1 MFVTAELT
9 ELRADQTST
18 MDLACVISTQG
29 VAVSDGAGG
38 FTDGTAT
45 TVSVA
50 CRVGPPSTDE
60 REVASRLSQA
70 LDAVLTLPWGTAVP
84 ATGSIAVGGR
94 TYQVEGTNDGQ
105 SYATAVRV
113 RASEV
118 A

>member
-1 MFVTAELT
+1 MFAAAELT
-9 ELRADQTST
+9 ELRADQVAA
-18 MDLACVISTQG
+18 MDLTCVISTPG
-29 VAVSDGAGG
+29 AAVSDLAGG

-60 REVASRLSQA
+60 RETSSRLGQQA
-70 LDAVLTLPWGTAVP
+70 DAVLTMPYGT
-84 ATGSIAVGGR
+84 SIPEGASITVGGH
-94 TYQVEGTNDGQ
+94 TYQEIGTNAGQ
-105 SYATAVRV
+105 SFQVAVRV